1 LVCAVPVAGF
11 PHLLQV
17 LDYDLENSRTWKVM
31 ENHWSW
37 KVLEINAFGFGK
49 SWKNILEF
57 HASFS

>member
-1 LVCAVPVAGF
+1 VLFLSQDSRTSCK
-11 PHLLQV
+11 V

-37 KVLEINAFGFGK
+37 KVLEINALGFGK

-57 HASFS
+57 YESFS